1 MAIMIFDGTQP
12 AQSRIRYG
20 RSLTVRSVFSF
31 ISLRSTAAADE
42 KKKRNGIEEEEEEY

>member
-1 MAIMIFDGTQP
+1 MIFDGTQP